1 VSGHDCA
8 GLPHWTYAI
17 WAQLAN
23 PRRRANPHAKGVAM
37 LGPTSSLP
45 DFDQLD
51 AKILHGLQGTMKF
64 SLVTEDTYQD
74 GAVACCFDVQVQSL
88 ECSNECISQLT
99 AYTDLIGE
107 ARSASRHERGVAA

>member
-1 VSGHDCA
+1 
-8 GLPHWTYAI
+8 
-17 WAQLAN
+17 
-23 PRRRANPHAKGVAM
+23 M
-37 LGPTSSLP
+37 LRPTSSLP
-45 DFDQLD
+45 DFDQLY

-64 SLVTEDTYQD
+64 SLVTKDTYQD

-99 AYTDLIGE
+99 AYPDLIGE